1 MAKQKYYAVRKGR
14 KTGIFRSWAECK
26 KQTDGFKGS
35 LHKSFNN
42 KEDAEKFLGGSST
55 NKNTNQDKAHG
66 SSSIE
71 IYVDGSY
78 NHDFKVLGYACV
90 IVKDSKVFHTIEES
104 VKANEIENTRNI
116 GAEVRAALAGVEWA
130 IENKYKKVYLYYDYL
145 GIKNWVDGSWEAN
158 TEDSMNY
165 VDDIKEYQKA
175 IDIEFVKVKAHSGD
189 FYNEMVDDLAK
200 KAVEDKIRELK

>member
-1 MAKQKYYAVRKGR
+1 MSKKSYYAVKKGR
-14 KTGIFRSWAECK
+14 KTGIFRSWEECK

-42 KEDAEKFLGGSST
+42 KEDAENFLGGSST

-78 NHDFKVLGYACV
+78 NQDYKVLGYACV
-90 IVKDSKVFHTIEES
+90 IVKDSKVFHTIA
-104 VKANEIENTRNI
+104 KGIRANGTENTWNI
-116 GAEVRAALAGVEWA
+116 AAEISAALSGVKWA
-130 IENKYKKVYLYYDYL
+130 VDNNYKKVNLYYDYT
-145 GIKNWVDGSWEAN
+145 GIASWVDGSWSAG
-158 TEDSMNY
+158 TIDSINY

-189 FYNEMVDDLAK
+189 FYNEMV
-200 KAVEDKIRELK
+200 